1 MEEFSCRQKSMALW
15 LKEGDKC
22 TKFFIGWL
30 TRIGETPPLKRWQV
44 DGLVSFDQFVIR

>member
-22 TKFFIGWL
+22 TKFFHRMANSNRRNTSIEALASGRFSL
-30 TRIGETPPLKRWQV
+30 L
-44 DGLVSFDQFVIR
+44 